1 MICNIW
7 FFKKTFKWAPCE
19 AGGSGREELK
29 KQHTMQITHNPKW
42 PYIPDHSYRIL
53 IIGGSGSG
61 QTNALLNSLNRKPD
75 INKIQLYAKDQYKA
89 KYNFFNQKT

>member
-1 MICNIW
+1 
-7 FFKKTFKWAPCE
+7 
-19 AGGSGREELK
+19 
-29 KQHTMQITHNPKW
+29 MQITYNPKW
-42 PYIPDHSYRIL
+42 PYIPDHSYIIL

-75 INKIQLYAKDQYKA
+75 INKIQLYAKDQNKA